1 VAETQIRI
9 EAFAADAE
17 AETVVELYEQTKKG
31 GGRKMRPPPDFIVDS
46 VRTQTPP
53 GNAKA

>member
-46 VRTQTPP
+46 V
-53 GNAKA
+53 